1 MNQLV
6 IAEKPSVGKAIAAVL
21 GATRREDGCFVG
33 NGYIVSWCFGHL
45 AELASADAYD
55 VKYGKWRCEDLPI
68 VPEPWRYSV
77 SQDKQ
82 KQFDLLRGLLGCDE
96 VSEVINACDAG
107 REGELIF
114 RTVYALAGCTKPVK
128 RLWISSMEDS
138 AIREGFDNLRPGSE
152 FDNLYAAALCRSRA
166 DWLVG
171 INATRLF
178 SVLYHRTLN
187 VGRVVSPTLA
197 LIVQREAEI
206 SAFTPT
212 PFYTVA
218 LTLDGFEA
226 ASKRYENKAQAEG
239 LQKLCG
245 GASCKVSS
253 VERKEKT
260 EKAPALYDLT
270 TLQRDANRML
280 GYTAQQ
286 TLDYLQALYE
296 KKLVTY
302 PRTDSRYLT
311 DDMEDK
317 VSDIAAIAAKLTGGT
332 PSEVNAGQVCNSKKV
347 SDHHAIVPTMTAGG
361 GDIST
366 LPTGEQAVLKLVSQ
380 QVLCAVGSPH
390 VYAETMVTLDCGGER
405 FTAKGKTVLSMGW
418 KSNLAQEQK
427 EKPLP
432 DLTEGMSFPV
442 ADAVVKEGK
451 TTPPKR
457 YTEDTLLSAMETAGA
472 KEASE
477 DAAYGAPTQAQRSGL
492 RGEKEGQQN
501 GADARSEADVA
512 EWSLSRRGLGTPATR
527 AAILEKLVS
536 TGFVERK
543 KQKKTVSLV
552 PSDYGAA
559 LITVLPE
566 QLQSPLLTAEWES
579 RLKQVEKGELSPDS
593 FMDGIT
599 EMLDNL
605 VQNYRAIPGAET
617 LFPSGRPVVGRC
629 PRCGGDVT
637 ESKAGFFCER
647 NDCRFGLWK
656 DNKYLSAKKI
666 TLTKRVA
673 AALLKER
680 RTFISGIYSEK
691 TGKTY
696 DAFLTLGDD
705 GTRTSFGI
713 EFDEGKVTLR
723 NNKGGR

>member
-1 MNQLV
+1 MILNRLV

-21 GATRREDGCFVG
+21 GAHGREDGCFIG

-45 AELASADAYD
+45 AELAAADTYD
-55 VKYGKWRCEDLPI
+55 EKYGKWRCEDLPI
-68 VPEPWRYSV
+68 LPQPWRYSI
-77 SQDKQ
+77 SEDKRR
-82 KQFDLLRGLLGCDE
+82 QFDLLREFMRSNE

-114 RTVYALAGCTKPVK
+114 RTVYALSGCTKPMK
-128 RLWISSMEDS
+128 RLWISSMEDE
-138 AIREGFDNLRPGSE
+138 AIREGFENLRPGSE
-152 FDNLYAAALCRSRA
+152 YDALYEAALCRSRA

-206 SAFTPT
+206 KAFTPV
-212 PFYTVA
+212 PFYTVD
-218 LTLDGFEA
+218 LTANGFEA
-226 ASKRYENKAQAEG
+226 ASERFSEKASAEG
-239 LQKLCG
+239 LQKVCK
-245 GASCKVSS
+245 GASATVTG

-270 TLQRDANRML
+270 TLQRDANRLL

-296 KKLVTY
+296 KKLCTY
-302 PRTDSRYLT
+302 PRTDSRFLT
-311 DDMEDK
+311 DDMQDK
-317 VSDIAAIAAKLTGGT
+317 VSELAAIAAEIAGKPLG
-332 PSEVNAGQVCNSKKV
+332 EVNAGQVCSSKKV
-347 SDHHAIVPTMTAGG
+347 SDHHAVVPTMTAGSA
-361 GDIST
+361 DLSA
-366 LPTGEQAVLKLVSQ
+366 LPAGERAVLGLIAQ
-380 QVLCAVGSPH
+380 QVLCAVGGPH
-390 VYAETMVTLDCGGER
+390 IYAETAVTLDCGGAA
-405 FTAKGKTVLSMGW
+405 FTAKGKTVLSVGW
-418 KSNLAQEQK
+418 RACLEQEQA

-432 DLTEGMSFPV
+432 DLAEGMSFPV
-442 ADAVVKEGK
+442 ESAAVKEGK

-472 KEASE
+472 KDMPE
-477 DAAYGAPTQAQRSGL
+477 DAER
-492 RGEKEGQQN
+492 K
-501 GADARSEADVA
+501 
-512 EWSLSRRGLGTPATR
+512 GLGTPATR
-527 AAILEKLVS
+527 AAVLEKLVS

-543 KQKKTVSLV
+543 RVKKAVSLV
-552 PSDYGAA
+552 PSGPGAA

-579 RLKQVEKGELSPDS
+579 RLKEIERGELAADA
-593 FMDGIT
+593 FMADISGMVR
-599 EMLDNL
+599 EL
-605 VQNYRAIPGAET
+605 VTTYTPVQGAET

-637 ESKAGFFCER
+637 ESKAGFFCES
-647 NDCRFGLWK
+647 NACRFGLWK
-656 DNKYLSAKKI
+656 DNKYLNAKKI
-666 TLTKRVA
+666 TLTKRMA
-673 AALLKER
+673 SALLKDR

-696 DAFLTLGDD
+696 DAFLTLRDD
-705 GTRTSFGI
+705 GARTSFGI
-713 EFDEGKVTLR
+713 EFQ
-723 NNKGGR
+723 